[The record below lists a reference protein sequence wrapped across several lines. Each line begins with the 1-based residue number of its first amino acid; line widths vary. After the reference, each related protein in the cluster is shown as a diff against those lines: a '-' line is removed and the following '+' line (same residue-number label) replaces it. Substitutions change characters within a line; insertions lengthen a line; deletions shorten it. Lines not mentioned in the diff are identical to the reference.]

1 MNDVAAIPTPPAY
14 DRILARSKALD
25 FTMNSDV
32 LTGSLLRT
40 LAASKPSSSLLELG
54 TGCGL
59 GTSWLLDGMDASSS
73 LLSVDN
79 DARVQEIAASELAG
93 DPRLTLVLGDGGAF
107 LESCERRFDLVYAD
121 AWPGKYSHLDDVLRL
136 LNPGGLYVVDDMLP
150 QANWPDG
157 HGEKAAALISV
168 LESLPGFAVSKLS
181 WSTGLI
187 VAVRR
192 EFQPRA

>member
-1 MNDVAAIPTPPAY
+1 VDDIGAITTPPAY

-25 FTMNSDV
+25 FTMHSDV

-40 LAASKPSSSLLELG
+40 LAASKPAAAMLELG

-73 LLSVDN
+73 LVSVDT
-79 DARVQEIAASELAG
+79 DPDVQAIAAAELGVDA
-93 DPRLTLVLGDGGAF
+93 RLTLVLQDGGDYLAA
-107 LESCERRFDLVYAD
+107 CERRFGLIYAD
-121 AWPGKYSHLDDVLRL
+121 AWPGKYSHLDVALAL
-136 LNPGGLYVVDDMLP
+136 LEPGGLYVVDDMLP

-157 HGEKAAALISV
+157 HGEKAASLISV
-168 LESLPGFAVSKLS
+168 LERLPGFAVTRLS

-192 EFQPRA
+192 

>member
-1 MNDVAAIPTPPAY
+1 VNDLAAIPTPPAY

-32 LTGSLLRT
+32 LTGALLRT
-40 LAASKPSSSLLELG
+40 LAASKPASALLELG

-73 LLSVDN
+73 LVSVDTN
-79 DARVQEIAASELAG
+79 ARTQEIAGSELAG

-107 LESCERRFDLVYAD
+107 LQACDRRFDLIYAD
-121 AWPGKYSHLDDVLRL
+121 AWPGKYTHLDDALGL
-136 LNPGGLYVVDDMLP
+136 LKRGGVFVVDDMLP

-157 HGEKAAALISV
+157 HSEKAAALIAT
-168 LESLPGFAVSKLS
+168 LERLPQFAVTKLS

-187 VAVRR
+187 LAVRR
-192 EFQPRA
+192 